1 MPWLNWNK
9 PLTPER
15 RAQLEKLV
23 ARGQLSF
30 ILRVGIL
37 RWALPVFLLTTAM
50 DYFYPSVPHRSFDA
64 TLMTLSMSL
73 AVWIGAG
80 CFFGNYMWNLYNA
93 LLDRRN

>member
-1 MPWLNWNK
+1 MRWLSWNK

-50 DYFYPSVPHRSFDA
+50 DYFYPSRPHRSLDA
-64 TLMTLSMSL
+64 TLMTLSISL

-80 CFFGNYMWNLYNA
+80 CFFGDYMWNRSVA
-93 LLDRRN
+93 LLNRRN

>member
-1 MPWLNWNK
+1 MPWLDPNK

-15 RAQLEKLV
+15 RAQIERLI
-23 ARGQLSF
+23 ARGQSSF

-37 RWALPVFLLTTAM
+37 RWALPVFLLTTAFG
-50 DYFYPSVPHRSFDA
+50 YFYPFRSHRSFDA

-73 AVWIGAG
+73 AVWFGTG
-80 CFFGNYMWNLYNA
+80 CFYGNYMWNLYNA